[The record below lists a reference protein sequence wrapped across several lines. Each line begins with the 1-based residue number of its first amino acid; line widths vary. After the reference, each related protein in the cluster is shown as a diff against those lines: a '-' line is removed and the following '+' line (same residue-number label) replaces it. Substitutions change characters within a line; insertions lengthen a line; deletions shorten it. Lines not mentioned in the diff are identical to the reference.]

1 MWNDPSPQVF
11 CNILKKKIGLLVGK
25 QFEDS
30 VRWLSMKAKSSKIS
44 WLSGRGEGNKCFYL
58 IQSLNLFFIQ
68 RSTCYG
74 KSNFEKKQVPNSPL
88 LYNTSD
94 FSSFISL
101 WNSTKI
107 ILIFDTGIR
116 LQYISASSKI
126 FTSLSMP

>member
-1 MWNDPSPQVF
+1 MANLT
-11 CNILKKKIGLLVGK
+11 LKK
-25 QFEDS
+25 
-30 VRWLSMKAKSSKIS
+30 
-44 WLSGRGEGNKCFYL
+44 NKFP
-58 IQSLNLFFIQ
+58 
-68 RSTCYG
+68 T
-74 KSNFEKKQVPNSPL
+74 L

-107 ILIFDTGIR
+107 ILVFDTGIR